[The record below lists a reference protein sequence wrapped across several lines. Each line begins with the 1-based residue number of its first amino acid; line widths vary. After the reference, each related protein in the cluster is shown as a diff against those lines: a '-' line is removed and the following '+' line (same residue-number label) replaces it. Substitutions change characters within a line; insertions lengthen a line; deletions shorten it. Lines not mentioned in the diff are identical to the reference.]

1 MKKGFSLI
9 ELLGALTMGL
19 ALIGVLV
26 FYYTQERN
34 HQSVMEGR
42 SEAMQSAEAIL
53 RIAAKEMRAIPGN
66 TREFGDT
73 TIFKVFKLHY
83 DSSGNDSFCYY
94 ADVYPEATFG
104 NGSLDTA
111 FETFGIIYDAASK
124 NVYNIRYTGGLYTYN
139 LLIPG
144 VDNFDIVPYDENDS
158 VTANTLDVTHVELR
172 VTTYNQRAVRN
183 PTSADTITF
192 SRIVTIRSRM

>member
-19 ALIGVLV
+19 AMIGVLV
-26 FYYTQERN
+26 YYYTQERN
-34 HQSVMEGR
+34 HQSIIEGR
-42 SEAMQSAEAIL
+42 SEAIQSAEAIL

-66 TREFGDT
+66 TREFQDT
-73 TIFKVFKLHY
+73 TIFKVFKLYH
-83 DSSGNDSFCYY
+83 SAVGNDSFCYY

-111 FETFGIIYDAASK
+111 QETFGIIYDAASR
-124 NVYNIRYTGGLYTYN
+124 NVYNIRYNAGAYTYN
-139 LLIPG
+139 MLIPG
-144 VDNFDIVPYDENDS
+144 VDNFDIVP
-158 VTANTLDVTHVELR
+158 LDVNGSITIDPLAVTHVELR

-183 PTSADTITF
+183 QTSADTITF